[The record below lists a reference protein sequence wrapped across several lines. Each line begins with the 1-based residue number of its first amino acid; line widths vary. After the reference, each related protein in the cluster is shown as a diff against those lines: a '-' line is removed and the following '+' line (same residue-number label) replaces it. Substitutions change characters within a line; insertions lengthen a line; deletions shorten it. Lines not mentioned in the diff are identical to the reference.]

1 MSSMDGEP
9 SFMDDIHGW
18 RWQIKCMD
26 IASVYLMKDFQ
37 YSNKSHFTNNF
48 LGDGGCCQ
56 NKVWLHYVFFLFFVN
71 KFLHRNI
78 LFQIAHPFTDKL
90 VVAPVWPN
98 SHNSSKNCS
107 VDEQAQVVQNLG
119 GKGIILQSSNFNS
132 NFSSTNYTGDDT
144 IVVSL
149 YKKDDNQACSDL

>member
-1 MSSMDGEP
+1 M
-9 SFMDDIHGW
+9 
-18 RWQIKCMD
+18 
-26 IASVYLMKDFQ
+26 
-37 YSNKSHFTNNF
+37 
-48 LGDGGCCQ
+48 
-56 NKVWLHYVFFLFFVN
+56 N

-78 LFQIAHPFTDKL
+78 LFQIAHPLTDKL

-98 SHNSSKNCS
+98 SQNSSKNCS

-149 YKKDDNQACSDL
+149 YKKDDNQACSDLLTFDNNRGKTGVDILQKKSKNAQGGKYSAQAKFR